1 MADTYKLPK
10 ARSLDSSKPPYLVC
24 SLLKCICLQAPF
36 QCKRKWGEIAHQ
48 AVWLDLPR
56 VILSMNIVG
65 LIFSSGR
72 FDLEKVQRGVR
83 GGEGWMA
90 VLPPP
95 IWVCFQTSVSSTY
108 SVDNNLIVPTRGILV
123 EIVVA
128 VQSPSCV
135 RLFVTPWTEARQ
147 ASLSLTISQS
157 LPRFVSI
164 DSVMPCK
171 HLIFC
176 HPLLLLPKWCK
187 YMHCSVYPF
196 QFVGT

>member
-1 MADTYKLPK
+1 MADTYNLPK

-72 FDLEKVQRGVR
+72 FDLETVQRGVR

-90 VLPPP
+90 VLPLT
-95 IWVCFQTSVSSTY
+95 IWVRFQTSVSSTY
-108 SVDNNLIVPTRGILV
+108 STDNNINSTHPWDSCRDCCCCSVPKLCPTLCDPVDCSTPGLPVLHHLPEFAQVCVHWISDAMQTSHPL
-123 EIVVA
+123 
-128 VQSPSCV
+128 SPSS
-135 RLFVTPWTEARQ
+135 PSA
-147 ASLSLTISQS
+147 
-157 LPRFVSI
+157 
-164 DSVMPCK
+164 
-171 HLIFC
+171 
-176 HPLLLLPKWCK
+176 
-187 YMHCSVYPF
+187 
-196 QFVGT
+196 